1 MEKDALRR
9 IIPETSEELLRK
21 IDALFTFRKIPW
33 LLEESNIRD
42 KELLNQRLIDL
53 QIAIYELDRHL
64 ESHWEIRVS
73 DLKPH
78 WLRIYACLEQLGLSV
93 KQQHAWSKEIVR
105 YQNHELDLRYRKS
118 PLRHA
123 MEDMYTI
130 KSCDVRLIR
139 RLIYHADDQLNQVL
153 KFSEWSEFDL
163 VTEVNDDL
171 EDLYEDLPAL
181 NGNRFLFS
189 LFELGPEETSDRYER
204 FLLEIMDQAVNR
216 ISTSK
221 SRSAPQM
228 LTWLETTT
236 WQTRDLL
243 LNRME
248 SYMPDLLKEARCLR
262 HYTDDTFASRT

>member
-1 MEKDALRR
+1 MEKDPIQRMNPV
-9 IIPETSEELLRK
+9 ISEGLLQK
-21 IDALFTFRKIPW
+21 IDVLFNFRKIPW
-33 LLEESNIRD
+33 LLEESKIRD
-42 KELLNQRLIDL
+42 KALLKQRLIDL
-53 QIAIYELDRHL
+53 QIAIYELDSHL
-64 ESHWEIRVS
+64 ESHWEIRVT
-73 DLKPH
+73 DLKPY
-78 WLRIYACLEQLGLSV
+78 WLRIYACLDQLGLSV

-118 PLRHA
+118 PLRHSI
-123 MEDMYTI
+123 EDMYTI

-139 RLIYHADDQLNQVL
+139 RLIYQADDQLNQVL

-171 EDLYEDLPAL
+171 EDLYEDLPSL

-204 FLLEIMDQAVNR
+204 FLQEIMDQALNR

-221 SRSAPQM
+221 SRSTPEILA
-228 LTWLETTT
+228 WVERTTR
-236 WQTRDLL
+236 QTRDLL

-248 SYMPDLLKEARCLR
+248 AYTPDLLKEARCLR
-262 HYTDDTFASRT
+262 HYTDDTLTSVP